1 MDTGN
6 VGSKPSVKLP
16 QSKQQVDFEKIY
28 EWSRSPQP
36 QPDWTEFGNNI
47 VVIGA
52 NGAGKSRLGEL
63 VEAAHKDTCHRIS
76 AQRAL
81 KLPEETQFISLEKAN
96 LRLFWGDENNY
107 NYGIKNSR
115 WSQDILD
122 DFSHLLQVLLSEDF
136 SVSTEFRRAQ
146 KRGSESPAPE
156 TKLDKILDIWNSLLP
171 LRHIDTEGN
180 KVVISLPKDASTKY
194 RGSEASDGEKVL
206 FYLIGQTLA
215 APPNAILILD
225 EPEIHIHKA
234 ILAKLWDELEKAR
247 RDCLFVYLTHD
258 LDFAASRI
266 DAKKIWLKSF
276 DGQAWEWE
284 ELSEQE
290 GIPDDVYL
298 KLLGSRKPVLFVEG
312 SVGSLDR
319 LVYEI
324 VYSDFTISYCG
335 SCEEVIRNTRAF
347 RNKQEFHQIRCFGLI
362 DRDGRSSE
370 EINQLENS
378 NIFSTKVAEIEN
390 LLMTE
395 EVLRLVA
402 RHLGKRGQELEDV
415 VDKIQDKVLSEYK
428 KIKNQLITKKAQERL
443 EKVLPRRIGKL
454 QSKSDFGGFWNRL
467 QSEIDP
473 KQIYKD
479 AEAEVEKILGADDY
493 LEALKHFHQKGL
505 VPQTASLLGLSKV
518 LFIQQI
524 QNPNLQDSLAS
535 SFQQHLPVLPST
547 QPDKDKDTKQKER
560 VS

>member
-6 VGSKPSVKLP
+6 VRSKPFVELP
-16 QSKQQVDFEKIY
+16 QSRQQVDFEEVYK
-28 EWSRSPQP
+28 WSRSPQP
-36 QPDWTEFGNNI
+36 QPDWIKFDNNI
-47 VVIGA
+47 VIIGA

-63 VEAAHKDTCHRIS
+63 IEAAHKDTCHRIS

-107 NYGIKNSR
+107 NYGFKNSR
-115 WSQDILD
+115 WSQDILN
-122 DFSHLLQVLLSEDF
+122 DFSHLLQVLLAEDF

-146 KRGSESPAPE
+146 RGGSEGPAPE
-156 TKLDKILDIWNSLLP
+156 TKLDKVLAIWNSLLP
-171 LRHIDTEGN
+171 HRHITTEGN
-180 KVVISLPKDASTKY
+180 KVTISFPENTSTTY
-194 RGSEASDGEKVL
+194 YGSEASDGEKVL

-247 RDCLFVYLTHD
+247 PDCLFVYLTHD
-258 LDFAASRI
+258 LDFAASRVN
-266 DAKKIWLKSF
+266 AKKIWLKSF

-298 KLLGSRKPVLFVEG
+298 KLLGSRKPVLFVEE

-324 VYSDFTISYCG
+324 IYADFTISYCG

-347 RNKQEFHQIRCFGLI
+347 RSKQELHQTQCFGLI
-362 DRDGRSSE
+362 DRDARDSE
-370 EINQLENS
+370 EIAQLEGQK
-378 NIFSTKVAEIEN
+378 IFSTEVAEIEN
-390 LLMTE
+390 LLITE
-395 EVLRLVA
+395 EVVRHIA
-402 RHLGKRGQELEDV
+402 QHLGKSGQELEDTV
-415 VDKIQDKVLSEYK
+415 SKIQSKVLDECRKIQD
-428 KIKNQLITKKAQERL
+428 QLITKKAQANL
-443 EKVLPRRIGKL
+443 EKVLPRKIGKL
-454 QSKSDFGGFWNRL
+454 QSRDDFGQFWSRL
-467 QSEIDP
+467 QGEVDP
-473 KQIYKD
+473 QKIYED
-479 AEAEVEKILGADDY
+479 VEVEVEDILDTGNY
-493 LEALKHFHQKGL
+493 LEALKYFHHKGL
-505 VPQTASLLGLSKV
+505 IPQVGKLLGLNPS

-524 QNPNLQDSLAS
+524 QNPKLQDALAS
-535 SFQQHLPVLPST
+535 SFQQHLPVFPST
-547 QPDKDKDTKQKER
+547 KSDTDKDTKQKEQI
-560 VS
+560 S